1 MKTVLPGIKV
11 RRTLAAVAVMVAL
24 PLGAA
29 AQEPSADAAPQ
40 QPASA
45 ADHDDHDLAKKL
57 ANPIS
62 DLVSIPFQFNWD
74 EGVGPNDDLRFL
86 LAMQPVLPM
95 SVSENWN
102 MIGRFIVPV
111 MAQPTLFPGGEPQFG
126 TGDISLSAFFSPKKG
141 GTLWGVGPVF
151 VLPTSTDPVL
161 GSGQWSM
168 GPTAVVVVQT
178 AKGTTFG
185 ALAYQT
191 WSFAATGNV
200 ERDAVN
206 QMYLQPFIS
215 HSWKNGVTL
224 GLNSETTINWDKP
237 SGGTMD
243 RPAHRPGEQA
253 DAAGSVSLQHGRR
266 HGLVRRGSGLRT
278 EVEAA
283 VELHRAAAQGLAWR
297 RCPVRF
303 GGAATRAG
311 RLIMSDLQIKRVRA
325 AVWNRIPPTIVFMPY
340 TIAVLGSR
348 RWD

>member
-151 VLPTSTDPVL
+151 FLPTSTDPVL

-224 GLNSETTINWDKP
+224 GLNSETTINWD
-237 SGGTMD
+237 S
-243 RPAHRPGEQA
+243 R
-253 DAAGSVSLQHGRR
+253 AGSNG
-266 HGLVRRGSGLRT
+266 
-278 EVEAA
+278 
-283 VELHRAAAQGLAWR
+283 
-297 RCPVRF
+297 P
-303 GGAATRAG
+303 
-311 RLIMSDLQIKRVRA
+311 
-325 AVWNRIPPTIVFMPY
+325 
-340 TIAVLGSR
+340 SR
-348 RWD
+348 SSSR